1 MCLYR
6 RGLKE
11 YKLVKGEDLKHIF
24 DILFRLSFSLR
35 IKPKPLSIIILSYS
49 KY

>member
-24 DILFRLSFSLR
+24 DIFLDYRFPSA
-35 IKPKPLSIIILSYS
+35 
-49 KY
+49 